1 VFKKSNNKLRRKE
14 MKITKTKLEQ
24 LIKEELLAQGDLMR
38 LKDKIQ
44 KIMVD
49 EGYVAAHDAAS
60 ALRRIADLFD
70 QE

>member
-1 VFKKSNNKLRRKE
+1 VFKKNNNKLRRKE

-24 LIKEELLAQGDLMR
+24 LIKEELLAESRLMR
-38 LKDKIQ
+38 LKDQIQ

-49 EGYVAAHDAAS
+49 AGYVSAGDAADD
-60 ALRRIADLFD
+60 LRKIADLFD